1 MNKITLSGLI
11 RNIRYSHNIKDVEYY
26 KAELLV
32 ERENGLEDLLNLKFK
47 RFSCPYK
54 ENDKISL
61 TGNIRTFS
69 RKLDND
75 KSKVDI
81 YVFTY
86 FDIPEV
92 TANNIVELDGKICK
106 KGDLRKT
113 RNGKD
118 VIDFI
123 IANNISNDTS
133 SLNCYLPVVAW
144 GKQAKQISK
153 LPVGS
158 IINIKGELRSRE
170 YKKQLDNGNFEIRI
184 AHEVVVKEIL

>member
-61 TGNIRTFS
+61 VGNIRTFS

-113 RNGKD
+113 RTGKD

-158 IINIKGELRSRE
+158 VINIKGELRSRE